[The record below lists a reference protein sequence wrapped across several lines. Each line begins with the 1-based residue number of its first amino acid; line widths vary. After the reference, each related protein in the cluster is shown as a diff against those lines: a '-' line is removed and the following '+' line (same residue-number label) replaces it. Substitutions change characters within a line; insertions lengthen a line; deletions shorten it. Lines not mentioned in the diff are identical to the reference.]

1 MSETTLKEEL
11 HQDMTAARRAGDRFT
26 RTVLST
32 VLSEVRNR
40 EIETGEDADDDEVRN
55 VLSKA
60 VKQREEAAR
69 QMRDGGRP
77 ELADKEE
84 KEAELLSEYLPPA
97 LDAGEVREMVQAIIA
112 DGADQIGAVMGRLM
126 PEIRGRF
133 EGQEANRIVRE
144 ELEQG

>member
-1 MSETTLKEEL
+1 MSDTLKEEL
-11 HQDMTAARRAGDRFT
+11 HQDMTAARRGGDRFT

-32 VLSEVRNR
+32 VLSDIRNR
-40 EIETGEDADDDEVRN
+40 EIETGEDADDDEVRR
-55 VLSKA
+55 VLAKA

-77 ELADKEE
+77 ELAEKEE
-84 KEAELLSEYLPPA
+84 KEVELLSEYLPPA
-97 LDAGEVREMVQAIIA
+97 LDADEVRAMVREIMA
-112 DGADQIGAVMGRLM
+112 DGGDQIGAVMGRLM

-144 ELEQG
+144 ELEKG

>member
-1 MSETTLKEEL
+1 LSDSLKDEL
-11 HQDMTAARRAGDRFT
+11 HRDMTAARRAGDRFT

-32 VLSEVRNR
+32 VLSDIRNR
-40 EIETGEDADDDEVRN
+40 EIETGEDADDDEVRQ
-55 VLSKA
+55 VLAKA
-60 VKQREEAAR
+60 VKQREDAAQ

-97 LDAGEVREMVQAIIA
+97 LDEDEVREMVRGIIA
-112 DGADQIGAVMGRLM
+112 DGADQIGPIMGRLM

-144 ELEQG
+144 ELEQR